1 LPKPKPKQAKEIMD
15 FNKIQNTLAG
25 KRQEKKLLSGV
36 KKRDRQAFIEA
47 YDLYV
52 DQIFRFVYFKVGNKE
67 EADDLTS
74 IVFLKTWNY
83 VQDSSLKDF
92 KTLRSLIY
100 KIARTSIIDYYR
112 KNSNFNKVAF
122 ENREGEPIDIK
133 DEKQDIARQAEIN
146 SDFGIIEK
154 KLGELKDEYREVI
167 ILRFIDEL
175 SIKEIAAILD
185 KPKNNVR
192 VLVHRALKALR
203 ELMENKD
210 GK

>member
-1 LPKPKPKQAKEIMD
+1 MD
-15 FNKIQNTLAG
+15 FNKIQNVLA
-25 KRQEKKLLSGV
+25 KRRQEKELLAGV
-36 KKRDRQAFIEA
+36 KKKDSEAFIKA

-52 DQIFRFVYFKVGNKE
+52 DQIFRFVYFKVGSKE

-83 VQDSSLKDF
+83 VQESRLEDF
-92 KTLRSLIY
+92 KTLKSLIY

-112 KNSNFNKVAF
+112 KNSNFHKVAL
-122 ENREGEPIDIK
+122 ENKEGEQIDIK

-146 SDFGIIEK
+146 SDFGIIEQ
-154 KLGELKDEYREVI
+154 KLKELKDEYREVI
-167 ILRFIDEL
+167 VLRFIDEL
-175 SIKEIAAILD
+175 NIKEIAAILD

>member
-1 LPKPKPKQAKEIMD
+1 MG
-15 FNKIQNTLAG
+15 FNKIQNVLA
-25 KRQEKKLLSGV
+25 KRQQEKELLSGV
-36 KKRDRQAFIEA
+36 KNRDKEAFIKA

-83 VQDSSLKDF
+83 IQDSSVEDF
-92 KTLRSLIY
+92 KTLKSLIY

-122 ENREGEPIDIK
+122 VNKEGEPIDIK

-146 SDFGIIEK
+146 SDFGIIEQ
-154 KLGELKDEYREVI
+154 KLKELKDEYREVI
-167 ILRFIDEL
+167 VLRFIDEL
-175 SIKEIAAILD
+175 NIKEIAAILD

-203 ELMENKD
+203 ELTDNKD

>member
-1 LPKPKPKQAKEIMD
+1 MG
-15 FNKIQNTLAG
+15 FNKIQNVLA
-25 KRQEKKLLSGV
+25 KRKQEKELLVGV
-36 KKRDRQAFIEA
+36 KKKDNEAFIKA

-52 DQIFRFVYFKVGNKE
+52 DQIFRFVYFKVGSKE

-83 VQDSSLKDF
+83 IQDSRPEDF
-92 KTLRSLIY
+92 KTLKSLIY

-122 ENREGEPIDIK
+122 ENKEGEPIDIK

-146 SDFGIIEK
+146 SDFGIIEQ
-154 KLGELKDEYREVI
+154 KLQELKDEYREVI

-175 SIKEIAAILD
+175 NIKEIAAILD

>member
-1 LPKPKPKQAKEIMD
+1 MG
-15 FNKIQNTLAG
+15 FNKIQNVLA
-25 KRQEKKLLSGV
+25 KRRQEKELLSGV
-36 KKRDRQAFIEA
+36 KNRDKEAFIKA

-83 VQDSSLKDF
+83 IQDSSVEDF
-92 KTLRSLIY
+92 KTLKFLIY

-112 KNSNFNKVAF
+112 KTSNLNKVAF
-122 ENREGEPIDIK
+122 VNKEGEPIDIK
-133 DEKQDIARQAEIN
+133 DEKQNIARQAEIN
-146 SDFGIIEK
+146 SDFGIIEQ
-154 KLGELKDEYREVI
+154 KLKELKDEYREVI
-167 ILRFIDEL
+167 VLRFIDEL
-175 SIKEIAAILD
+175 NIKEIAVILD

-203 ELMENKD
+203 ELTDNTD